1 MNGETCATCPFKS
14 NATKSLADDEHEL
27 LSCNHLKVNFKKGE
41 PVIRQ
46 GHYSSNVVYLRQGL
60 AKIHIH
66 GPYYE
71 QIIKIVKAPR
81 YLGLPTTVG
90 DKINQYSV
98 TVIED
103 SAVCFIDIGIFQT
116 LLERNK
122 TFNSEIILSLCQYEL
137 DSFRKC
143 ALRTQKQTRG
153 NIADVLLEFAE
164 NFFESDTFE
173 MPLTRD
179 EIGNLV
185 DTSRESVSR
194 ILTEFDKDE
203 IIRIDGRKIAILNKK
218 SLKLI
223 SEKG

>member
-1 MNGETCATCPFKS
+1 
-14 NATKSLADDEHEL
+14 
-27 LSCNHLKVNFKKGE
+27 
-41 PVIRQ
+41 
-46 GHYSSNVVYLRQGL
+46 
-60 AKIHIH
+60 
-66 GPYYE
+66 
-71 QIIKIVKAPR
+71 VKAPR

>member
-1 MNGETCATCPFKS
+1 MVENTCVACIFKS
-14 NATKSLADDEHEL
+14 NATKSLADDELEL
-27 LSCNHLKVNFKKGE
+27 LTCNHLKVNFKKGE

-46 GHYSSNVVYLRQGL
+46 GHFSSNVIYLRKGL

-98 TVIED
+98 SVIED
-103 SAVCFIDIGIFQT
+103 SDVCFIDIGVFQT
-116 LLERNK
+116 LLEKNK
-122 TFNSEIILSLCQYEL
+122 KFNSEIILSLCLYEL

-143 ALRTQKQTRG
+143 ALRTQKQSRG
-153 NIADVLLEFAE
+153 NIADVLLEFADT
-164 NFFESDTFE
+164 FYESDTFE

-185 DTSRESVSR
+185 DTGRESVSR
-194 ILTEFDKDE
+194 ILTEFGKDE
-203 IIRIDGRKIAILNKK
+203 IIRIDGRKITILNKK

-223 SEKG
+223 SENG

>member
-1 MNGETCATCPFKS
+1 MVENTCKTCVFKS
-14 NATKSLADDEHEL
+14 NAAKSLDDDEIEL
-27 LSCNHLKVNFKKGE
+27 LNCNHLKVHFKKGE

-46 GHYSSNVVYLRQGL
+46 GHYSSNVIYLRKGL
-60 AKIHIH
+60 AKVHIH

-90 DKINQYSV
+90 DKVNQYSV
-98 TVIED
+98 SVIED
-103 SAVCFIDIGIFQT
+103 SDVCFIDIGVFQT
-116 LLERNK
+116 LLEK
-122 TFNSEIILSLCQYEL
+122 KAFSSEIILSLCLYEL

-153 NIADVLLEFAE
+153 NIADVLLEFSD
-164 NFFESDTFE
+164 NFYESDTFE
-173 MPLTRD
+173 LPLTRD

-194 ILTEFDKDE
+194 ILTEFNKDG
-203 IIRIDGRKIAILNKK
+203 IIRIVGRRITILNKK
-218 SLKLI
+218 TLKLI
-223 SEKG
+223 SENG

>member
-1 MNGETCATCPFKS
+1 MVENSCKTCVFKS
-14 NATKSLADDEHEL
+14 NAAKSLDDDEIEL
-27 LSCNHLKVNFKKGE
+27 LNCNHLKVHFKKGE

-46 GHYSSNVVYLRQGL
+46 GHYSSNVIYLRKGL
-60 AKIHIH
+60 AKVHIH

-90 DKINQYSV
+90 DKVNQYSV
-98 TVIED
+98 SVIED
-103 SAVCFIDIGIFQT
+103 SDVCFIDIGVFQT
-116 LLERNK
+116 LLEK
-122 TFNSEIILSLCQYEL
+122 KAFSSEIILSLCLYEL

-153 NIADVLLEFAE
+153 NIADVLLEFSD
-164 NFFESDTFE
+164 NFYESDTFE
-173 MPLTRD
+173 LPLTRD

-194 ILTEFDKDE
+194 ILTEFNKDG
-203 IIRIDGRKIAILNKK
+203 IIRIVGRRITILNKK
-218 SLKLI
+218 TLKLI
-223 SEKG
+223 SENG

>member
-1 MNGETCATCPFKS
+1 MVENTCKTCVFKS
-14 NATKSLADDEHEL
+14 NAAKSLDDDEIEL
-27 LSCNHLKVNFKKGE
+27 LNCNHLKVHFKKGE

-46 GHYSSNVVYLRQGL
+46 GHYSSNVIYLRKGL
-60 AKIHIH
+60 AKVHIH

-98 TVIED
+98 SVIED
-103 SAVCFIDIGIFQT
+103 SDVCFIDIGVFQT
-116 LLERNK
+116 LLEK
-122 TFNSEIILSLCQYEL
+122 KAFSSEIILSLCLYEL

-153 NIADVLLEFAE
+153 NIADVLLEFSD
-164 NFFESDTFE
+164 NFYESDTFE
-173 MPLTRD
+173 LPLTRD
-179 EIGNLV
+179 EMGNLV

-194 ILTEFDKDE
+194 ILTEFNKDG
-203 IIRIDGRKIAILNKK
+203 IIRIVGRRITILNKK

-223 SEKG
+223 SENG